1 MQSSQNDEEKVRNS
15 NRKNTSFGLEEHAKI
30 AVGDDGA
37 SVEEPLT
44 EEENIPDPYTDKSV
58 EIRKGIFGKW
68 CYDKKTGT
76 YTFNYVGAAVYLS
89 KIIIFA
95 ETMNRE
101 LELFFYDPQGEKI
114 TFSVP
119 REKMTEQYISE
130 FTRKGV
136 QVQKKHMGILLTS
149 IFNQEKFATVEIR
162 HEKLGF
168 STYKSQKVFFGA
180 KGIGVN
186 SLYAGKLA
194 VMPTGSFEIWEKMI
208 REEVLGTD
216 MELILAIAS
225 AAPLIDYFHEILHT
239 GNLLISLVGESSTGK
254 TTAGCLAVSLG
265 ARCNFGDGMMLTFAD
280 SKNSI
285 MNGLCSAYPTVIDE
299 GSLIRFNPTSLL
311 YELAEGREKGR
322 LTRDLVRAES
332 NTFHTAIFMTT
343 EKSILSLCDQ
353 NTGLLVRCLEFEGI
367 EWTRSADSADRI
379 KAVSEQ
385 NYGFVIVNIA
395 TLLLKIEKANKISDV
410 LEKYKDYQ
418 NKFVEQIKGKGKYT
432 PLTERICKSVA
443 MIALGAEFFTKATG
457 IPIDPME
464 IGEKVLDYTAVS
476 DIERL
481 DIGRRALDY
490 LSQYVTV
497 NYSNFVLGAP
507 INPDDPVLSEY
518 EQVNIPRDCKGR
530 ITSFPAKR
538 IKNGDFVVAE
548 VFLSELVFDD
558 VLLKGGFQDKKVILK
573 KWKESGV
580 LHCDNDRYKSTFEII
595 RKQPVKGYRIF
606 LPASLNEA
614 RKAESAEKKKKAILE
629 SVNESEKVQTELE
642 TGTESAQAHKT
653 SLLEGE
659 EADWEYKDQFELE

>member
-1 MQSSQNDEEKVRNS
+1 MKAKLVSVQKKAEDESVGLDEKTESADENGGV
-15 NRKNTSFGLEEHAKI
+15 
-30 AVGDDGA
+30 

-136 QVQKKHMGILLTS
+136 QVQKKNMSIFLTS
-149 IFNQEKFATVEIR
+149 IFNQEKDATVEIQ
-162 HEKLGF
+162 HQKLGF
-168 STYKSQKVFFGA
+168 GIYKSKKVFFGA

-285 MNGLCSAYPTVIDE
+285 MNSLCSAYPTVIDE

-343 EKSILSLCDQ
+343 EKSILGLCDQ
-353 NTGLLVRCLEFEGI
+353 NTGLFVRCLDFVGVA
-367 EWTRSADSADRI
+367 WTKSAHSADRI
-379 KAVSEQ
+379 KAVCEQ
-385 NYGFVIVNIA
+385 NYGFVVTNIA
-395 TLLLKIEKANKISDV
+395 SSLLKYEAAGKTTEIVES
-410 LEKYKDYQ
+410 YWGYQ
-418 NKFVEQIKGKGKYT
+418 KKFVEQMQTEGKYT
-432 PLTERICKSVA
+432 PITERICKNIA
-443 MIALGAEFFTKATG
+443 LIALGAEFFSKVTK
-457 IPIDPME
+457 IRLDPMK
-464 IGEKVLDYTAVS
+464 IGEKVLGYTAVS

-481 DIGRRALDY
+481 DIGCRALDF
-490 LSQYVTV
+490 LSQYVTG

-507 INPDDPVLSEY
+507 INPDDSSLSEY
-518 EQVNIPRDCKGR
+518 EQVNVPRDCKGR

-538 IKNGDFVVAE
+538 IKNGDFVAAE

-573 KWKESGV
+573 KWKENGV

-606 LPASLNEA
+606 LPASLNDA

>member
-30 AVGDDGA
+30 AVGDDGG

-136 QVQKKHMGILLTS
+136 QVQKKNMSIFLTS
-149 IFNQEKFATVEIR
+149 IFNQEKDATVEIQ
-162 HEKLGF
+162 HQKLGF
-168 STYKSQKVFFGA
+168 GIYKSKKVFFGA

-194 VMPTGSFEIWEKMI
+194 VMPTGSFEIWKKMI
-208 REEVLGTD
+208 CEEVLGTD
-216 MELILAIAS
+216 MEIILAIAS

-299 GSLIRFNPTSLL
+299 GSLIRFNPTALL

-343 EKSILSLCDQ
+343 EKGILSLCDQ

-367 EWTRSADSADRI
+367 TWTRSADSADRI

-385 NYGFVIVNIA
+385 NYGFVIIHIA

-418 NKFVEQIKGKGKYT
+418 KQFVEQIKGKGKYT
-432 PLTERICKSVA
+432 P
-443 MIALGAEFFTKATG
+443 
-457 IPIDPME
+457 P
-464 IGEKVLDYTAVS
+464 
-476 DIERL
+476 
-481 DIGRRALDY
+481 
-490 LSQYVTV
+490 
-497 NYSNFVLGAP
+497 
-507 INPDDPVLSEY
+507 
-518 EQVNIPRDCKGR
+518 
-530 ITSFPAKR
+530 
-538 IKNGDFVVAE
+538 
-548 VFLSELVFDD
+548 
-558 VLLKGGFQDKKVILK
+558 
-573 KWKESGV
+573 
-580 LHCDNDRYKSTFEII
+580 
-595 RKQPVKGYRIF
+595 
-606 LPASLNEA
+606 
-614 RKAESAEKKKKAILE
+614 
-629 SVNESEKVQTELE
+629 
-642 TGTESAQAHKT
+642 
-653 SLLEGE
+653 
-659 EADWEYKDQFELE
+659 